1 MSSSNPSDPRDG
13 TITRQ
18 EARDLLKALDKPEFS
33 GLMDNYINEISDP
46 NNIKETNQFLK
57 ESEAKKDLP
66 SNVKLAKPSPGF
78 CLKSSKYNIKR
89 PSTRQK
95 VFINI
100 CSYDGVSPPEKT
112 QTNMW
117 SLPHL
122 LNKGRHDQDKHK
134 KICTTYDVVFHPKA
148 ISLANDNMAFKK
160 FVCDTAIAGINNQ
173 LLAQTEEKISND
185 YVIKSKFNYKGLEI
199 SYINIHGL
207 NKGEYDD
214 RKEPSAFHKTE
225 IMKEVE
231 RIKGENQK
239 KEEHEEEA
247 DKVYDLPDISG
258 NINKDIKEQ
267 KEADANEKTPIY
279 KVKYSDQFDINNF
292 FYRPED
298 VDEVT
303 PQYKVIIVEIE
314 TPQMAS
320 VADADLEIDVK
331 RLKFTYK
338 DIYLLEIPLPVE
350 IVKDSVKA
358 KFDKGKKVLT
368 VKAGIVQKGGVVK
381 RKVSEDIEVVKDE
394 KEEKEKEKEALK
406 RKEQEEL
413 QKKKEQEEQ
422 EALRK
427 KQEEQ
432 EAIKKREQEAIEKK
446 EQEKKEEV
454 FIKGIKKEDAQNKE
468 MPLKEVKFKV
478 DNNEENEKE
487 EKVLVQ
493 EVKTKDNEEK
503 NNKISI
509 KKNPKDEDD
518 QPQSINESTTT
529 AVVAPTT
536 QKQIPYNEDTKT
548 PISFLNFNN
557 PWIYEVE

>member
-1 MSSSNPSDPRDG
+1 MSKSSNPSDPRDG

-66 SNVKLAKPSPGF
+66 SNVKLAKPTPGF
-78 CLKSSKYNIKR
+78 CLRSSKYNIKR

-100 CSYDGVSPPEKT
+100 CSYEGVTPPEQT
-112 QTNMW
+112 QSNMW

-148 ISLANDNMAFKK
+148 ISLANDNIAFKK

-239 KEEHEEEA
+239 KEEPEEES

-267 KEADANEKTPIY
+267 KEADANDKTPIY
-279 KVKYSDQFDINNF
+279 KVKYSDQFDINNY

-303 PQYKVIIVEIE
+303 PQYKVIIIEIE

-350 IVKDSVKA
+350 IVKDSVQA
-358 KFDKGKKVLT
+358 KFDKGKKILT
-368 VKAGIVQKGGVVK
+368 VKAGIVQKGSVVK
-381 RKVSEDIEVVKDE
+381 RKVSDDIEIVKDE
-394 KEEKEKEKEALK
+394 KEEKEKEKEREALK
-406 RKEQEEL
+406 RKEEEAL
-413 QKKKEQEEQ
+413 KKKEQEEQ
-422 EALRK
+422 EALKRK
-427 KQEEQ
+427 EQEEQ
-432 EAIKKREQEAIEKK
+432 EARKKK
-446 EQEKKEEV
+446 EQEEALKKKEEEV
-454 FIKGIKKEDAQNKE
+454 FIKGVKKDETEKKE
-468 MPLKEVKFKV
+468 MPLKEVKFKA

-493 EVKTKDNEEK
+493 EIKPKEDEEK
-503 NNKISI
+503 NKISI
-509 KKNPKDEDD
+509 RKNPKDEDD
-518 QPQSINESTTT
+518 QPQSINESTTN
-529 AVVAPTT
+529 AVVAPVTT
-536 QKQIPYNEDTKT
+536 QKQIPYSEDTKT
-548 PISFLNFNN
+548 PISFLSFNN